1 MISVIE
7 ILLHPRRT
15 ARCLD
20 DAVRRAEDAERRLS
34 EQRERTAAELA
45 GRDRRLEE
53 GRLAVEAL
61 TAEKTVLEAH
71 VATLE
76 AENGELTKK
85 MAEVEDE
92 DARFDE
98 LFKRLEEFEVVKAK
112 YEDRIK
118 RLKLHL
124 QDARD
129 ALKTL
134 RQPDFA
140 DQPRSIPMTET
151 VSPAVA
157 ETPKSA
163 PPRPPKKEARLPKV
177 LPPRHPKPKPAV
189 TLPPEKPSD
198 SDWLQQLPDF

>member
-1 MISVIE
+1 MISIFEV
-7 ILLHPRRT
+7 LLHPQRT
-15 ARCLD
+15 ARRVE
-20 DAVRRAEDAERRLS
+20 DAERRAEDAERRLG
-34 EQRERTAAELA
+34 EQRERTAVELA

-53 GRLAVEAL
+53 ARLVVETL
-61 TAEKTVLEAH
+61 TAEKTVLEAR
-71 VATLE
+71 VATIE
-76 AENGELTKK
+76 AENEELTQK
-85 MAEVEDE
+85 MCEVEDE

-134 RQPDFA
+134 RQPDFS

-151 VSPAVA
+151 VRPETAPA
-157 ETPKSA
+157 PKPA
-163 PPRPPKKEARLPKV
+163 AQRPAKKEAPLPKV

-189 TLPPEKPSD
+189 TLPPEK
-198 SDWLQQLPDF
+198 QLPDF

>member
-1 MISVIE
+1 MISVFE
-7 ILLHPRRT
+7 VLLHPRRT
-15 ARCLD
+15 ARRLD
-20 DAVRRAEDAERRLS
+20 DAERRAEDAERRLG
-34 EQRERTAAELA
+34 EQRERTAAEIA
-45 GRDRRLEE
+45 ERDRRLEKVRAE
-53 GRLAVEAL
+53 VETL
-61 TAEKTVLEAH
+61 TAQKTVLEARF
-71 VATLE
+71 ASLE
-76 AENGELTKK
+76 AENEELTRR
-85 MAEVEDE
+85 MSEVEDE

-98 LFKRLEEFEVVKAK
+98 LFKRLEEFEGVKAK

-140 DQPRSIPMTET
+140 DQPRSISMTET
-151 VSPAVA
+151 VNPAVA
-157 ETPKSA
+157 ETPKPA
-163 PPRPPKKEARLPKV
+163 PQRPAAKEAPLPKV

-189 TLPPEKPSD
+189 TLTPEKSSD

>member
-34 EQRERTAAELA
+34 EQRERTAVELA

-53 GRLAVEAL
+53 ARVVVETL
-61 TAEKTVLEAH
+61 TAEKTVLEAR

-76 AENGELTKK
+76 AENEELNQK

-140 DQPRSIPMTET
+140 DQPRSISMTET
-151 VSPAVA
+151 VRP
-157 ETPKSA
+157 ETDHPETSRSTSRQERSA
-163 PPRPPKKEARLPKV
+163 AAQGASAASSQTETRSYASARE
-177 LPPRHPKPKPAV
+177 
-189 TLPPEKPSD
+189 TL
-198 SDWLQQLPDF
+198 

>member
-1 MISVIE
+1 M
-7 ILLHPRRT
+7 
-15 ARCLD
+15 C
-20 DAVRRAEDAERRLS
+20 
-34 EQRERTAAELA
+34 
-45 GRDRRLEE
+45 
-53 GRLAVEAL
+53 
-61 TAEKTVLEAH
+61 
-71 VATLE
+71 
-76 AENGELTKK
+76 
-85 MAEVEDE
+85 EVEDE

-140 DQPRSIPMTET
+140 DQPRSISMTET
-151 VSPAVA
+151 VRPETAPAA
-157 ETPKSA
+157 KPA
-163 PPRPPKKEARLPKV
+163 AQRPAKKEAPLPKV

>member
-1 MISVIE
+1 MLSLIE

-15 ARCLD
+15 ARLLD
-20 DAVRRAEDAERRLS
+20 DAERSAQDAERRLG
-34 EQRERTAAELA
+34 EQRDRAAAELA
-45 GRDRRLEE
+45 ERDRRLEKVRAE
-53 GRLAVEAL
+53 VETL
-61 TAEKTVLEAH
+61 TVQKAGLEAH
-71 VATLE
+71 LASLQ
-76 AENGELTKK
+76 AENEVLTSR

-98 LFKRLEEFEVVKAK
+98 VFKRLEEFEGVKAK

-140 DQPRSIPMTET
+140 DQPRSISMTET
-151 VSPAVA
+151 VNPAVA
-157 ETPKSA
+157 EAPK
-163 PPRPPKKEARLPKV
+163 PVPQRPPKKEAPLPKV

>member
-1 MISVIE
+1 MISIFEV
-7 ILLHPRRT
+7 LLHPQRT
-15 ARCLD
+15 ARRVE
-20 DAVRRAEDAERRLS
+20 DAERRAEDAERRLG
-34 EQRERTAAELA
+34 EQRERTAVELA

-53 GRLAVEAL
+53 ARLVVETL
-61 TAEKTVLEAH
+61 TSEKTVLEAR
-71 VATLE
+71 VATIE
-76 AENGELTKK
+76 AENEELTQK
-85 MAEVEDE
+85 MCEVEDE

-140 DQPRSIPMTET
+140 DHPDPRTGASLNCSGPETSRSTSRQERSAAAQGASAAPSQTET
-151 VSPAVA
+151 RSYASA
-157 ETPKSA
+157 RET
-163 PPRPPKKEARLPKV
+163 L
-177 LPPRHPKPKPAV
+177 
-189 TLPPEKPSD
+189 
-198 SDWLQQLPDF
+198 

>member
-34 EQRERTAAELA
+34 EQRERTAVELA

-53 GRLAVEAL
+53 ARVVVETL
-61 TAEKTVLEAH
+61 TAEKTVLEAR

-76 AENGELTKK
+76 AENEELNQK

-124 QDARD
+124 HDARD

-140 DQPRSIPMTET
+140 DQPRSISMTET
-151 VSPAVA
+151 VRPETDPA
-157 ETPKSA
+157 PKPA
-163 PPRPPKKEARLPKV
+163 AQRPAKKEAPLPKV